1 MREIFPMK
9 IRVLPVIVL
18 LFASSALSAET
29 KSDAPAPKPAAL
41 TAEQKTAL
49 EAADK
54 VIARFDALLAKD
66 DDAPHHAATKVL
78 LDDYKQRAAALHQ
91 EFDQSRYDELR
102 IDLNLEYQR
111 LSRWM
116 APPNNPPPAK
126 KSASAAPS
134 K

>member
-1 MREIFPMK
+1 
-9 IRVLPVIVL
+9 
-18 LFASSALSAET
+18 
-29 KSDAPAPKPAAL
+29 
-41 TAEQKTAL
+41 
-49 EAADK
+49 

-66 DDAPHHAATKVL
+66 DDVPHRTATQKL
-78 LDDYKQRAAALHQ
+78 LADYKQRAAALHQ

-116 APPNNPPPAK
+116 APPINPPPAK
-126 KSASAAPS
+126 KSAGPAPA

>member
-1 MREIFPMK
+1 MK
-9 IRVLPVIVL
+9 IRVLSVVVL
-18 LFASSALSAET
+18 LFASAAFAAET
-29 KSDAPAPKPAAL
+29 KPDAPAPKPAAL

-49 EAADK
+49 DAADK

-66 DDAPHHAATKVL
+66 DDVPHRTATQKL

-116 APPNNPPPAK
+116 ATPINPPPPAK
-126 KSASAAPS
+126 KSANAATT

>member
-1 MREIFPMK
+1 MK
-9 IRVLPVIVL
+9 FRVLPIIAL
-18 LFASSALSAET
+18 LFGSTALSAET

-49 EAADK
+49 ETADK
-54 VIARFDALLAKD
+54 VIARFEALLAKD
-66 DDAPHHAATKVL
+66 DDAQHHAATKL
-78 LDDYKQRAAALHQ
+78 LLADYKKRRDALGQ

-102 IDLNLEYQR
+102 VDLNLEYQR

-126 KSASAAPS
+126 KSANAAAS

>member
-1 MREIFPMK
+1 MK
-9 IRVLPVIVL
+9 IRVLSIVVL
-18 LFASSALSAET
+18 LFASAAFAAET
-29 KSDAPAPKPAAL
+29 KPDAPAPKPAAL
-41 TAEQKTAL
+41 TTEQKTAL

-66 DDAPHHAATKVL
+66 DDVPHRTASQKL

-116 APPNNPPPAK
+116 ATPINPPPPAK
-126 KSASAAPS
+126 KSANAATT